1 MILFLALGIIMTI
14 LLEVF
19 AGNIVQILQVP
30 AESVEKAIQYIRICS
45 GGIIVIIAYNVISS
59 ILRGVGNANLPFL
72 FVGIA
77 CVVNIIGDL
86 FFVGVLHMDV
96 AGAALATVLAQMVSV
111 IISLAVLKR
120 KDLGITFT
128 KQQMRLS
135 KIELRK
141 ILRVGVPIAL
151 QETTVQISFLVINSI
166 VNGMGL
172 MPSAGYGVA
181 QKLVSFM
188 LLVPAS
194 VMQSVSAFVAHN
206 VGAGKHKRAFQ
217 GFYTAMLGGGA
228 VGVFMFLFSFFG
240 GELLSSIFAS
250 DVEVITQSAAY
261 LKGFCPECI
270 LTCILFSSIG
280 YFNGNGVSKPVM
292 FQGIISALCIR
303 IPVSLFMSR
312 LPGSSLTYVG
322 LATPIA
328 TVWGIIFFTCC
339 FIWFRK
345 KQKNI
350 LGGVMQ

>member
-1 MILFLALGIIMTI
+1 MKQKFLGNVREGNKLPEFTKQRKVILIMFALTFVIMLWGII
-14 LLEVF
+14 
-19 AGNIVQILQVP
+19 
-30 AESVEKAIQYIRICS
+30 
-45 GGIIVIIAYNVISS
+45 
-59 ILRGVGNANLPFL
+59 PFE
-72 FVGIA
+72 
-77 CVVNIIGDL
+77 
-86 FFVGVLHMDV
+86 
-96 AGAALATVLAQMVSV
+96 
-111 IISLAVLKR
+111 
-120 KDLGITFT
+120 DLGITFT

-261 LKGFCPECI
+261 LKD
-270 LTCILFSSIG
+270 
-280 YFNGNGVSKPVM
+280 
-292 FQGIISALCIR
+292 SAR
-303 IPVSLFMSR
+303 NVF
-312 LPGSSLTYVG
+312 
-322 LATPIA
+322 
-328 TVWGIIFFTCC
+328 
-339 FIWFRK
+339 
-345 KQKNI
+345 
-350 LGGVMQ
+350 